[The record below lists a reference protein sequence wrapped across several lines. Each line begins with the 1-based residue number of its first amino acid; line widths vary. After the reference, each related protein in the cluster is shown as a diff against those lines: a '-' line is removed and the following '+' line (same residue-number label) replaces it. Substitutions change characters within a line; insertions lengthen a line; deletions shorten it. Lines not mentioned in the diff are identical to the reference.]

1 MIIEK
6 TPFLPRLVSNKNGV
20 PRKSSLNERGLI
32 IINNKNY
39 ILKKHICQDF
49 SHESD
54 EKIFTLDGKQFL
66 TDNETGELLQVL
78 DDVSSTGKKR
88 NWALHKRE
96 NRSLEGYYRE
106 IAKIYELTNHYDDAK
121 KWINLADRLQNC
133 ASFLK
138 FNVYPDAEFLSGE
151 RKKIVAMNSCYIRLC
166 PMCSWRRSNKIFSQC
181 RKIISAMETE
191 QAYDY
196 LLLTLTVPNVTAD
209 KLINKINEMMS
220 AWNRFIGY
228 KRFKNAVLGWY
239 RTLEITHNVNP
250 YSKSFDTF
258 HPHFHCILAVPKD
271 WYFDTNYDFYI
282 NQSEWLSMWQKAM
295 NDYSITQVDVR
306 KIRSRQDKDII
317 GAICEVAKYSVKT
330 GDYIIPSDWV
340 LTINTILTLTEV
352 LAYRRLVAF
361 GGVMKEWHKKLN
373 LDDPIDGDLMS
384 DGEDVNG
391 ELLRTECYIW
401 NTGYQQY
408 IRKS

>member
-1 MIIEK
+1 MY
-6 TPFLPRLVSNKNGV
+6 T
-20 PRKSSLNERGLI
+20 
-32 IINNKNY
+32 
-39 ILKKHICQDF
+39 
-49 SHESD
+49 HESD

-66 TDNETGELLQVL
+66 PDTETGELLQVL

-96 NRSLEGYYRE
+96 NCSLEGYYRE
-106 IAKIYELTNHYDDAK
+106 IAKISEYTQDYDDFQ
-121 KWINLADRLQNC
+121 KWNNLANRLHNC

-138 FNVYPDAEFLSGE
+138 FNVYVDVQASDGE
-151 RKKIVAMNSCYIRLC
+151 CKKVVSMNSCKIRLC
-166 PMCSWRRSNKIFSQC
+166 PMCAWRRSNKIFSQC
-181 RKIISAMETE
+181 RKIISAMEDE

-196 LLLTLTVPNVTAD
+196 LLLTLTVPNVSAD
-209 KLINKINEMMS
+209 KLINKIDDMMS
-220 AWNRFIGY
+220 AWNKFAGY

-239 RTLEITHNVNP
+239 RTLEITHNVNK

-271 WYFDTNYDFYI
+271 FYFDPTNYNLYI
-282 NQSEWLSMWQKAM
+282 DQSEWLAMWQKAM
-295 NDYSITQVDVR
+295 NDNSITQVDVR
-306 KIRSRQDKDII
+306 KVRARQNQDII
-317 GAICEVAKYSVKT
+317 GAICEVSKYTVKT
-330 GDYIIPSDWV
+330 GDYIVPSDWV
-340 LTINTILTLTEV
+340 LTINTILTFTEA

-361 GGVMKEWHKKLN
+361 GGVMKDWHKKLN
-373 LDDPIDGDLMS
+373 LDDPIDGDLMF
-384 DGEDVNG
+384 DGDDVNG

>member
-1 MIIEK
+1 MY
-6 TPFLPRLVSNKNGV
+6 T
-20 PRKSSLNERGLI
+20 
-32 IINNKNY
+32 
-39 ILKKHICQDF
+39 
-49 SHESD
+49 HESD

-66 TDNETGELLQVL
+66 LETETGELLQVL

-106 IAKIYELTNHYDDAK
+106 IARICKLTNNYDEAL
-121 KWINLADRLQNC
+121 KWSNLANRLHNC
-133 ASFLK
+133 VSFLK
-138 FNVYPDAEFLSGE
+138 FNVYADVQAPTGE
-151 RKKIVAMNSCYIRLC
+151 SKKVVSMQSCKIRLC
-166 PMCSWRRSNKIFSQC
+166 PMCAWRRSNKIFSQC
-181 RKIISAMETE
+181 RKIISSMESE

-196 LLLTLTVPNVTAD
+196 LLLTLTVPNVSAD
-209 KLINKINEMMS
+209 KLINKIDDMMS
-220 AWNRFIGY
+220 AWNKFAGY

-239 RTLEITHNVNP
+239 RTLEITHNVNK

-271 WYFDTNYDFYI
+271 KYFSSNYDFYI
-282 NQSEWLSMWQKAM
+282 DQSEWLAMWQKAM
-295 NDYSITQVDVR
+295 NDNSITQVDVR
-306 KIRSRQDKDII
+306 KVRARQNQDII
-317 GAICEVAKYSVKT
+317 GAICEVSKYTVKT
-330 GDYIIPSDWV
+330 GDYIVPSDWV
-340 LTINTILTLTEV
+340 LTINTILTLTEA

-361 GGVMKEWHKKLN
+361 GGVMKDWHKKLN
-373 LDDPIDGDLMS
+373 LDDPIDGDLMF
-384 DGEDVNG
+384 DGDDVNG